1 MVYYLLFFVQARSGR
16 GWIRQR
22 KGFLNLFSDEE
33 HNRHIWKSDKV
44 HKVNTLN
51 KQTEPLH
58 VLVPGIKSP
67 GLAPFLAAPLTSSVT
82 LSSQV
87 LPHFTILLASIQP
100 PVVSRATEAIPD
112 NININLL
119 QDFLHLTSRPW
130 IPFLNFPLLSQS
142 LARRLGTSRST
153 IPTLL
158 VKIPRS
164 MSAEKVFAA
173 IARAAMV
180 VLGRSTASPASSA
193 TIAIATAPSRHF
205 SWFEMRLLIFLFAFL
220 LM

>member
-1 MVYYLLFFVQARSGR
+1 M
-16 GWIRQR
+16 
-22 KGFLNLFSDEE
+22 
-33 HNRHIWKSDKV
+33 
-44 HKVNTLN
+44 NTLN

-58 VLVPGIKSP
+58 VLVSGIKSL
-67 GLAPFLAAPLTSSVT
+67 GFAPFLVAPSTSSVT

-130 IPFLNFPLLSQS
+130 IAFLNFPPLSQS

-193 TIAIATAPSRHF
+193 TIAIATAPS
-205 SWFEMRLLIFLFAFL
+205 
-220 LM
+220 